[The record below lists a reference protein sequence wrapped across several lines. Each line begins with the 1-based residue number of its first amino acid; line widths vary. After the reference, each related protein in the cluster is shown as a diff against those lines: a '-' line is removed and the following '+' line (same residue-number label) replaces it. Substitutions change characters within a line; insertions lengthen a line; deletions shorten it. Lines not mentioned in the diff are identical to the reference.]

1 MLSVDEIID
10 FLSSNKPVIRV
21 NSRGY
26 YFEIGHHPI
35 LIMSDDSNWLILQF
49 GEGARLCKSEC
60 DKDQSALIGECLKS
74 LPTVDETINL
84 MDALIGKTIVD
95 VENLEESKFVKLS
108 FSDGTNFIY
117 ANKD

>member
-26 YFEIGHHPI
+26 YFEISHNPI
-35 LIMSDDSNWLILQF
+35 LIRSDDSNWVILQF
-49 GEGARLCKSEC
+49 
-60 DKDQSALIGECLKS
+60 KDQGSLSKIECNKEQSDLIGECLKS